1 MSGMIWAAVMAP
13 LNFRGFTEGGNSS
26 FLTLPFAFNLADIFV
41 FFFFHFYASI
51 KLRTSLYI

>member
-1 MSGMIWAAVMAP
+1 MIWAAVMAP
-13 LNFRGFTEGGNSS
+13 LNFCGFTEGGNSS